1 MNYRGS
7 INETLGR
14 PLDKLCVEMGKE
26 FVKQDIDKNKKRE
39 EERNQRDIY
48 LTKER
53 LEETCDSLRQQRD
66 SLVSE
71 IQKVIVEFIP
81 CSRQAFCIY
90 FMNNLI
96 LLIIYALS
104 I

>member
-1 MNYRGS
+1 MNYRES

-26 FVKQDIDKNKKRE
+26 FVKDNDKDTKKGDGS
-39 EERNQRDIY
+39 NQRHIY

-66 SLVSE
+66 NLVSE
-71 IQKVIVEFIP
+71 VQRIIVEFIP
-81 CSRQAFCIY
+81 CSRQAFSIY

-96 LLIIYALS
+96 LYTIYALS